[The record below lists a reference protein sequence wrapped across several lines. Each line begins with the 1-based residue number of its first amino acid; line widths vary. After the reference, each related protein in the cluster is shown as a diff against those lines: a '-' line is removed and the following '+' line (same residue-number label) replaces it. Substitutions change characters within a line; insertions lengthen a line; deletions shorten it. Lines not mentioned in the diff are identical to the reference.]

1 MTISQQLPPKVLA
14 DRLDVTEGYLAKLR
28 LTGGGP
34 RFCKIGRKVVY
45 DPADVQDWLDA
56 RKATSTSEAQAA

>member
-1 MTISQQLPPKVLA
+1 MIEHQLSPKVLA

-28 LTGGGP
+28 LYGNGP
-34 RFCKIGRKVVY
+34 RFTKIGRKVVY
-45 DPADVQDWLDA
+45 APSDVQAWLDA